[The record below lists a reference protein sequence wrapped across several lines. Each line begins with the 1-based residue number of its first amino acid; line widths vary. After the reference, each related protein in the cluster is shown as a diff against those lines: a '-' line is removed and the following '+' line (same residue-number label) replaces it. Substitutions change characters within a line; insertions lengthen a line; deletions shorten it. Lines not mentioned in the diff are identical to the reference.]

1 MLNDAFHYL
10 TNSLEQPDWN
20 RLGANLPYEWV
31 EQAVSYTGAASIRK
45 RRLPA
50 EQVVWLVVALALYR
64 HLSIGEV
71 LDDLELAL
79 PDAEVPYITKSA
91 AAQARQRLGE
101 EPLHWLFLQSA
112 AAWCAQD
119 NAKHL
124 FKDLELFAMDG
135 TTLRTQDSPE
145 NRAYFGGQSY
155 AKNTQSSYP
164 QLRLVTLTSLPT
176 HLVRA
181 AEFGPYADSEAALA
195 KELIG
200 SIPDGSL
207 TIFDKGFFSAEILCR
222 LLVEGENRHFII
234 PAKSNTV
241 WEKIS
246 GSDTDRIVQMKVSA
260 QARKLYHDLPEHWEA
275 RAVTFTDKQGKE
287 RTLLTSLRDRRRFK
301 VSDIEGC
308 YLRRW
313 EIETSYREI
322 KDTML
327 KKALTLRSK
336 SVEGIHQETWGTLIA
351 YNLIRLEIAKAAASA
366 KCEATK
372 VSFIL
377 AFHLIQSEL
386 HWAAITR
393 SYGKLPNSM
402 KRLRDRLVSLL
413 KPDRPPRSVEREV
426 KRPAQRYPFRVTKKA
441 AN

>member
-1 MLNDAFHYL
+1 MFDDTFHFL

-50 EQVVWLVVALALYR
+50 EQVVWLVVGLALYR
-64 HLSIGEV
+64 HRSIGEV

-79 PDAEVPYITKSA
+79 PDADVPYVSKSA

-101 EPLHWLFLQSA
+101 EPLHWLFRQSA
-112 AAWCAQD
+112 QAWCQQD
-119 NAKHL
+119 QAKHL
-124 FKDLELFAMDG
+124 FKGLQLFAMDG
-135 TTLRTQDSPE
+135 TTLRTKDSAE
-145 NRAYFGGQSY
+145 NREHFGGQTY

-176 HLVRA
+176 HLIRS
-181 AEFGPYADSEAALA
+181 AEFGPYAVGEVTHA
-195 KELIG
+195 KELVG
-200 SIPDGSL
+200 EVPDGSL
-207 TIFDKGFFSAEILCR
+207 TVFDKGFLSAEILCR
-222 LLVEGENRHFII
+222 LVTEGENRHFIV

-241 WEKIS
+241 WEQIA
-246 GSDTDRIVQMKVSA
+246 GDNADGTVRMEVSA
-260 QARKLYHDLPEHWEA
+260 QARKQCPDLPKFWEA
-275 RAVTFTDKQGKE
+275 RAITFLDEQGKQ
-287 RTLLTSLRDRRRFK
+287 RTLLTSLYDRRRFK
-301 VSDIEGC
+301 VADIIGC
-308 YLRRW
+308 YKKRW

-327 KKALTLRSK
+327 VKALTLRSN
-336 SVEGIHQETWGTLIA
+336 SVDGVCQEMWGTLIA
-351 YNLIRLEIAKAAASA
+351 YNLIRLEIAKAAKEA
-366 KCEATK
+366 KCEPTQ

-377 AFHLIQSEL
+377 AFHLIQQEL

-393 SYGKLPNSM
+393 SYGKLPKSM
-402 KRLRDRLVSLL
+402 KQLRERLVSLL
-413 KPDRPPRSVEREV
+413 KPDRPGRSADRSV
-426 KRPAQRYPFRVTKKA
+426 KRPAQRYPFRVIKKA